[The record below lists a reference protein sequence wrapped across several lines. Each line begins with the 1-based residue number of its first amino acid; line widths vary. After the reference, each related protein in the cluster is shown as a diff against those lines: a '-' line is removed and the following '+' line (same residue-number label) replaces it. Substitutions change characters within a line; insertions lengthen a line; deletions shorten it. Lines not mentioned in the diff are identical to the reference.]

1 MRANVACVFVIV
13 AFLLGGGVAQA
24 GQITYTIQGTGS
36 GTLGT
41 NLFTDALVSLVMV
54 GDTGNVI
61 LDGGIYKNSGTVT
74 LNVAG
79 LGSATVT
86 DVAFVFDNQGY
97 APGAVGFGSDTTGGS
112 ILDTIDSAFGTYDLT
127 TAIGPITNT
136 SYIRPDLTVG
146 TTAGNFIISEM
157 GNSTFQASTVPEPG
171 TLSMLGLGLAGLA
184 YMLRKA
190 RR

>member
-1 MRANVACVFVIV
+1 MVILV
-13 AFLLGGGVAQA
+13 AFLVGGGVAQA

-36 GTLGT
+36 GTLDT

-54 GDTGNVI
+54 GDTGDVT
-61 LDGGIYKNSGTVT
+61 GGAGFYKIPGTVT

-86 DVAFVFDNQGY
+86 DSAFVFDNQGY
-97 APGAVGFGSDTTGGS
+97 IPPAAGFGTDAGS
-112 ILDTIDSAFGTYDLT
+112 ILDTYDSAFGTYDLT
-127 TAIGPITNT
+127 TDIGPITNT
-136 SYIRPDLTVG
+136 SFFRPDLTFG
-146 TTAGNFIISEM
+146 TTAGLFNIGSM
-157 GNSTFQASTVPEPG
+157 GDSTFQASTVPEPSSFS
-171 TLSMLGLGLAGLA
+171 LLGLGLAGLA